1 MNIASRRRLLVLYAV
16 AAVMLISLGGRLWYL
31 QVMNNTAFTKLAAAN
46 QTRNVIVPAVRGQIL
61 DDVGNRL
68 VTNKT
73 ALVVSV
79 DMMNLSQQPGGAAPV
94 LHRLAPLLGMSYPV
108 LQRRPGC
115 APRAS
120 RSPAG
125 PARPISPSRWRR
137 TSRPGSPCR

>member
-1 MNIASRRRLLVLYAV
+1 
-16 AAVMLISLGGRLWYL
+16 MLISLGGRLWYL
-31 QVMNNTAFTKLAAAN
+31 QVMNNTAFTKLASAN

-94 LHRLAPLLGMSYPV
+94 LHRLAPLPGPPHPPMSDKTKPCTQGV
-108 LQRRPGC
+108 PHPG
-115 APRAS
+115 
-120 RSPAG
+120 G
-125 PARPISPSRWRR
+125 AR
-137 TSRPGSPCR
+137 